1 MENLIIIGIIAVL
14 GLGITVGIIMLLIKY
29 AKK

>member
-1 MENLIIIGIIAVL
+1 MSNLMIIGIIAVL

>member
-1 MENLIIIGIIAVL
+1 MNNLIIIGIIAVL